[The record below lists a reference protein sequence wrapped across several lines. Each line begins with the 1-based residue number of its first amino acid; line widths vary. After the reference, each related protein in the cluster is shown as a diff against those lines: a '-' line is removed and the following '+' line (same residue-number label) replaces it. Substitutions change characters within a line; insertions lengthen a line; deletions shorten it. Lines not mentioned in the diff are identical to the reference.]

1 MALEISTIFDNPEA
15 EKPKA
20 SSNVVTDIKEA
31 VRDRDRLNIFID
43 NKFYCSLALSQLVD
57 LKIKIGR
64 QLSDEELASLKHASE
79 FGKLYQRALE
89 YALLRPHST
98 KEMQDYLKKKTLD
111 KKVRVKDRK
120 TGEYKTVVKQGVDKS
135 LVAPVMER
143 LCERGYV
150 DDERFAQ
157 LWLENR
163 SLRKG
168 ASLKKLKLELKAKG
182 ISDDII
188 ERCLAESP
196 RNEREE
202 LRKMI
207 ERKAKRYSDE
217 QKLIQYLLRQGFN
230 YSDVL
235 EELSAVS
242 SSE

>member
-207 ERKAKRYSDE
+207 ERKAKRYPDE